1 MILLTEANVLWH
13 SSVAV
18 QVSVTV
24 PPQTPGVAVN
34 VEAFDVP
41 VIWQPSD
48 RPLLN
53 GMVLE
58 AGMLPQATVIFESGV
73 IVGNVAGLTVIVRV
87 TGARILPHTSV
98 AVQVSV
104 AVPPQAPGIINNP
117 EVHNVEGFEVP
128 DILQLP
134 SIPLLNGSV
143 LGAGSPPQATVISTG
158 AVIVGNV
165 AGLTV
170 MILLTEVNA
179 LWQASV
185 AVQVS
190 VTVPPQ
196 ASGIVD
202 NVEAFEVPEI
212 RQPPPRPLLNGRV
225 LAAGS
230 PPQATVISA
239 GAVIVGNVAGL
250 TVMVLLTEANA
261 LRHASVAVQ
270 VSVTVPPQAPG
281 IVVNV
286 EAFDVPV
293 IWQPYVRP
301 LL

>member
-202 NVEAFEVPEI
+202 NVEAFEVPDI
-212 RQPPPRPLLNGRV
+212 WQLPSIPLLNGSV

-230 PPQATVISA
+230 PPQATVISD

-250 TVMVLLTEANA
+250 TVIVRLTGTNA
-261 LRHASVAVQ
+261 LRH
-270 VSVTVPPQAPG
+270 
-281 IVVNV
+281 
-286 EAFDVPV
+286 
-293 IWQPYVRP
+293 
-301 LL
+301 

>member
-1 MILLTEANVLWH
+1 VVGVI
-13 SSVAV
+13 AV
-18 QVSVTV
+18 
-24 PPQTPGVAVN
+24 PH
-34 VEAFDVP
+34 
-41 VIWQPSD
+41 
-48 RPLLN
+48 
-53 GMVLE
+53 
-58 AGMLPQATVIFESGV
+58 ATVVFESGV
-73 IVGNVAGLTVIVRV
+73 ITGNVAGLTVIVRV
-87 TGARILPHTSV
+87 TGVKILLHSSVAVQVSVMFPPQAPGRVDNVDAFEVPEIWQLPERPLLNGSVLAAGSPLHATVISDGAVIVGNVAGRTVIVLLTETNGLLHASV

-104 AVPPQAPGIINNP
+104 AIPPQAPGIINNP

-202 NVEAFEVPEI
+202 NVEAFEVPDI
-212 RQPPPRPLLNGRV
+212 WQLPSIPLLNGSV

-230 PPQATVISA
+230 PPQATVISD

-250 TVMVLLTEANA
+250 TVIVRLTGTNA
-261 LRHASVAVQ
+261 LRH
-270 VSVTVPPQAPG
+270 
-281 IVVNV
+281 
-286 EAFDVPV
+286 
-293 IWQPYVRP
+293 
-301 LL
+301 